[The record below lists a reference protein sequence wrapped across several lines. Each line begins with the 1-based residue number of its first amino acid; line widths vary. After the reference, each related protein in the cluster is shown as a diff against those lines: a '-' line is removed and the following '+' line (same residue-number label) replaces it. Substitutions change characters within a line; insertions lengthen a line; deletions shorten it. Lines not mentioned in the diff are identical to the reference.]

1 MWTYNI
7 NDCRVGTAH
16 QGDETNEEAG
26 CICNRL
32 EQVLLGEHRTLSNV
46 LEPKNGGEVEG
57 EARNEERGAD
67 GQQVVEERNG
77 LGNDPCNDGHNCDQ
91 SKPRNP
97 THPGVD
103 KADGGILENT
113 AMDVT
118 CDTGSVDRSRDED
131 DRQRQTESNLG
142 HEAAGRQQSWR
153 LDIGTNKGVDQ
164 GSSQGVNED
173 FDQTQG
179 PDGLDIVLGRV
190 HLVHEGE
197 LADGETVS
205 EDDVGNSDKRFV
217 ECEVILG
224 PCRPV
229 DGCKTAG
236 GVGAL
241 HTSCNHRDQNC
252 YNDGNKVDVSQDGDF
267 GERRGNSQEEQDNG
281 RHDTEYNRACSV
293 VSDVL
298 ESDRAG
304 QGVRA
309 DKEDELQ
316 TEHGTDQF
324 VSKAAGHESS
334 GICVVLDLGELD
346 LDLANNVTRVDGDES
361 QANCHNDTSNH
372 TQGGKG
378 SRDTQTSEGDGFD
391 NKDDGQ
397 TSPAETVEVGM
408 SLGLDLADLT
418 DGLLA
423 RGVSRGHVLFMLSL
437 GSIEAG
443 AAGLVVR

>member
-1 MWTYNI
+1 MN
-7 NDCRVGTAH
+7 
-16 QGDETNEEAG
+16 
-26 CICNRL
+26 
-32 EQVLLGEHRTLSNV
+32 
-46 LEPKNGGEVEG
+46 
-57 EARNEERGAD
+57 
-67 GQQVVEERNG
+67 
-77 LGNDPCNDGHNCDQ
+77 
-91 SKPRNP
+91 
-97 THPGVD
+97 
-103 KADGGILENT
+103 
-113 AMDVT
+113 VT

-142 HEAAGRQQSWR
+142 HEAASRQQSWR
-153 LDIGTNKGVDQ
+153 VDVGTNKGVDQ

-173 FDQTQG
+173 LDQTQG
-179 PDGLDIVLGRV
+179 PDGLDVVLGRV

-217 ECEVILG
+217 ECEALLW

-229 DGCKTAG
+229 DSRKTAG
-236 GVGAL
+236 AVGAL
-241 HTSCNHRDQNC
+241 HTGCNHCDQNC
-252 YNDGNKVDVSQDGDF
+252 YNDGYKVDVAQDGDF
-267 GERRGNSQEEQDNG
+267 GERRGDSQKKQDNG
-281 RHDTEYNRACSV
+281 RHDTENNRACSV

-324 VSKAAGHESS
+324 VSEAAGHESS

-361 QANCHNDTSNH
+361 QANGHDDTSNH
-372 TQGGKG
+372 TQRGKS
-378 SRDTQTSEGDGFD
+378 SRDTQTSQGDGFD

-418 DGLLA
+418 DCLFA
-423 RGVSRGHVLFMLSL
+423 RGVSRGHVLFLLSL